1 VGFGVR
7 TELAMGILADTLD
20 EGGGHGSSRSLVTMT
35 YGTGMQVAFR
45 VTIFILFEGTIGD
58 KFMGLV
64 MRARFFL
71 TDSGIGTGD
80 DEIFH

>member
-1 VGFGVR
+1 
-7 TELAMGILADTLD
+7 
-20 EGGGHGSSRSLVTMT
+20 
-35 YGTGMQVAFR
+35 MQVAFR

-58 KFMGLV
+58 KFVGLV

-71 TDSGIGTGD
+71 TGLGKGTGD

>member
-1 VGFGVR
+1 
-7 TELAMGILADTLD
+7 
-20 EGGGHGSSRSLVTMT
+20 LVAL
-35 YGTGMQVAFR
+35 AFR

-71 TDSGIGTGD
+71 TGLGKGTGD